1 MRQAGH
7 RGRVAKRRLRI
18 YTTNADPTR
27 AAAGGSRQAGLH
39 GAAAERV
46 VGHRPDLRA
55 DMAGGRVCVFHRR
68 RVLPHDRRLAGRVAH
83 AHRHGPRR
91 DRDGTPGRRGTQLE
105 GLRCHS
111 DAGSQFTSIRY
122 GERLA
127 ELGAVPSIGT
137 VGDSYDNA
145 LAETVNGLY
154 KSELI
159 RGPGQGPW
167 KTVADV
173 ELATLGW
180 VHWHNTER
188 LHGYLGDVPPAEFET
203 ASLRC
208 AQPTPTS
215 GLESNSPSLH
225 QTQGDSV
232 LPAPAGTSRTP
243 PARTTPHGCAFQE
256 SSGTA
261 LDRFLAG
268 RCLRRPR
275 FSLHQIARSG
285 TLLRVAGSVFTCGL
299 CDDWA
304 MKLSTAVARLTDVV
318 DGLDRAVRWPETS
331 LSAAFVFGAALDGAA
346 DLDRVDVARSWSPRH
361 PRLCRG
367 CHDPRTSKRWPPGCG
382 LRTCLCRGSGARRSG
397 RSGTTRSNTGADL
410 DRRRWQGPVRP

>member
-1 MRQAGH
+1 MVLDALEMARSST
-7 RGRVAKRRLRI
+7 RL
-18 YTTNADPTR
+18 P
-27 AAAGGSRQAGLH
+27 QL
-39 GAAAERV
+39 
-46 VGHRPDLRA
+46 
-55 DMAGGRVCVFHRR
+55 
-68 RVLPHDRRLAGRVAH
+68 DRTSVS
-83 AHRHGPRR
+83 
-91 DRDGTPGRRGTQLE
+91 
-105 GLRCHS
+105 HS
-111 DAGSQFTSIRY
+111 DAGSQFTSVRSRRTTR
-122 GERLA
+122 GDRRESRRSA
-127 ELGAVPSIGT
+127 PSATPTTTRWRRRSTGSTRPSCIH
-137 VGDSYDNA
+137 
-145 LAETVNGLY
+145 
-154 KSELI
+154 
-159 RGPGQGPW
+159 GPDAHGPW
-167 KTVADV
+167 KTVDDV
-173 ELATLGW
+173 ELATLVAGCTGTT
-180 VHWHNTER
+180 TER
-188 LHGYLGDVPPAEFET
+188 LHGYLRRRATRRVRNQPSTLRSATDPA
-203 ASLRC
+203 RR
-208 AQPTPTS
+208 
-215 GLESNSPSLH
+215 LESNSPSLH